1 MTQRAKECAARAAGA
16 LYLYIEAG
24 VSDEESAVRDL
35 LADLRHYCDAH
46 GISFGNED
54 RCAYRNYV
62 EELG

>member
-1 MTQRAKECAARAAGA
+1 MTPIAKECAARAEQA
-16 LYLYIEAG
+16 LSLYVDAG
-24 VSDEESAVRDL
+24 VSDEEGAVRDL

>member
-1 MTQRAKECAARAAGA
+1 MTPRAKECAARAAEA

-24 VSDEESAVRDL
+24 DEECAVRDL
-35 LADLRHYCDAH
+35 LADLRHYCDMH
-46 GISFGNED
+46 GISFGDED